1 MIWRLYKIQTE
12 KIQRDLSD
20 VGYFRWEDLK
30 KVVFFQISVRVILF
44 RGRTLSAIMRIERR
58 RRERMNIKE
67 SELRKK
73 LDLVVDKLLNLG
85 GPDNAKELEESGGEA
100 IGFFARD
107 FRHQG
112 VGLAAGSRSVRT
124 AEDHAV

>member
-1 MIWRLYKIQTE
+1 
-12 KIQRDLSD
+12 
-20 VGYFRWEDLK
+20 
-30 KVVFFQISVRVILF
+30 
-44 RGRTLSAIMRIERR
+44 
-58 RRERMNIKE
+58 MNIKE

-107 FRHQG
+107 FG
-112 VGLAAGSRSVRT
+112 IK
-124 AEDHAV
+124 EWD

>member
-1 MIWRLYKIQTE
+1 
-12 KIQRDLSD
+12 
-20 VGYFRWEDLK
+20 
-30 KVVFFQISVRVILF
+30 
-44 RGRTLSAIMRIERR
+44 
-58 RRERMNIKE
+58 MNIKE

-107 FRHQG
+107 FGIREWDWPQG
-112 VGLAAGSRSVRT
+112 VGLYGLLKIMQYDKNDCLLYTSPSPR
-124 AEDHAV
+124 D

>member
-1 MIWRLYKIQTE
+1 
-12 KIQRDLSD
+12 
-20 VGYFRWEDLK
+20 
-30 KVVFFQISVRVILF
+30 
-44 RGRTLSAIMRIERR
+44 
-58 RRERMNIKE
+58 MNIKE

-107 FRHQG
+107 FGIKEWDWPQG
-112 VGLAAGSRSVRT
+112 VGLYGLLKIMQYDKNENYKEFLHDWFVENMEMGLPSRNINTTTPLLTLSALT
-124 AEDHAV
+124 GQTG

>member
-1 MIWRLYKIQTE
+1 
-12 KIQRDLSD
+12 
-20 VGYFRWEDLK
+20 
-30 KVVFFQISVRVILF
+30 
-44 RGRTLSAIMRIERR
+44 
-58 RRERMNIKE
+58 MNIKE

-107 FRHQG
+107 FGIREWDWPQG
-112 VGLAAGSRSVRT
+112 VGLYGLLKIMQYDKN
-124 AEDHAV
+124 EKYKEFLHD